1 MHPATFLVFS
11 FPRQLALDAFDRK
24 IAKGDLLE
32 LSDCDIVKQ
41 LNGRKH
47 DDLPTAIQIRLKRH
61 FIRVEVIGKDSDQ
74 RLRYTCSKR
83 LKHGRRNL
91 SEQEIRNCTV
101 RLLDG
106 GATFMKFSA
115 S

>member
-1 MHPATFLVFS
+1 
-11 FPRQLALDAFDRK
+11 
-24 IAKGDLLE
+24 
-32 LSDCDIVKQ
+32 VKQ

-74 RLRYTCSKR
+74 RLRYHMFKR
-83 LKHGRRNL
+83 LNTGGETL

-106 GATFMKFSA
+106 GATFMKFLA